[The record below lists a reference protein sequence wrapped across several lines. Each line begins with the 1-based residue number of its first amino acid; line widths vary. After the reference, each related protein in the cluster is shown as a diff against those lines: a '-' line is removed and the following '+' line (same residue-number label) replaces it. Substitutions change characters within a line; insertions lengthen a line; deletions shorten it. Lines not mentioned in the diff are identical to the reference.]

1 MSTRQIA
8 DIARLPTQFGGV
20 AVRPD
25 EIIHF
30 AQGIMPFT
38 EAKRFVLVRHEDIAP
53 LAWLVAVDEPVPAFV
68 VGRPEDLLGS
78 GVMELTREEVA
89 QVHLVNPEDCLML
102 LIVVV
107 GRYPTESTVNLLAP
121 LLINP
126 LLGLGKQIICDDDIE
141 LACCPLGIGAIAAQ
155 LPAEVGREKIP
166 AYG

>member
-8 DIARLPTQFGGV
+8 DIARLPTQFGGM

-30 AQGIMPFT
+30 DQGIMPFT

-53 LAWLVAVDEPVPAFV
+53 FAWLVAVDESELAFV

-78 GVMELTREEVA
+78 GVMELTPEEVA
-89 QVHLVNPEDCLML
+89 QVHLVNPEDCLTL

-107 GRYPTESTVNLLAP
+107 GQYPTESTVNLLAP

-126 LLGLGKQIICDDDIE
+126 LLGLGKQIVCAGDIE
-141 LACCPLGIGAIAAQ
+141 MCCCPLGIGAIAAQ
-155 LPAEVGREKIP
+155 LSPEVGRAKVP
-166 AYG
+166 A